1 MNKKYILS
9 ALLIGLAL
17 PLLMQ
22 LTPLEILKLKT
33 FDAFVKEQE
42 PTGNFVILDITE
54 ADIEKEGGWPLPRRR
69 LAEIQVDLL
78 NAGSYSQA
86 WALTFPQPDRLGGDE
101 AFAEALS
108 YGPSVLAMFESD
120 TGNYPPTVGTVI
132 LGEDTG
138 GGYEARGVVENID
151 ILKANASQ
159 GVASA
164 PTDVDGLVRQ
174 YPLLLRTE
182 TGFAPSFPIEI
193 LKQLT
198 GEDTYIINM
207 SDGEIRVPSLPPIS
221 VDSAHR
227 KWISYVDTPVIT
239 LDDLSEAKDKITI
252 IGTSGGGIMPQ
263 VPTSKGLMYPHFLQ
277 AAVAESILIHDS
289 PRIPEWHLGAE
300 LAIFVLLALMSW
312 FLTQKL
318 SMSVGL
324 IYFGISAGSVAT
336 FGYYTIQDGLL
347 LDVTWSLI
355 SQFII
360 GSTSYYLKYREEYI
374 LRQQIKKQFEHYLDS
389 RQVQQLQDNPDL
401 LQLGGSRR
409 YITVLFTDVR
419 GFTSMSESMSA
430 EDVTYIMNRALT
442 AQVEAVKKYGG
453 MVDKFIGD
461 ALMAVFSAPLDLENH
476 ESKAIECAI
485 QMQKN
490 MEDLNI
496 ELEEEGLPPVA
507 IGIGINSG
515 EAIVGNMGSD
525 TRFDY
530 TCIGSPVNEAARLES
545 SCKEVGV
552 DLIIGRTTALK
563 SDYTLKELDPI
574 RVKGVERPLVIYTLL
589 DN

>member
-1 MNKKYILS
+1 
-9 ALLIGLAL
+9 
-17 PLLMQ
+17 MQ

-132 LGEDTG
+132 LGQDTG

-182 TGFAPSFPIEI
+182 TGFAPSFPVEI

-198 GEDTYIINM
+198 GEETYIINM

-227 KWISYVDTPVIT
+227 KWISYVNTPVIT
-239 LDDLSEAKDKITI
+239 LDELSGAKDKITI

-263 VPTSKGLMYPHFLQ
+263 VPTSKGLMYPHYLQ
-277 AAVAESILIHDS
+277 AAVAESILIQDS
-289 PRIPEWHLGAE
+289 PRIPEWHLEAE
-300 LAIFVLLALMSW
+300 LGIFVLLALLSW

-318 SMSVGL
+318 SMTVGL

-355 SQFII
+355 SQFVI
-360 GSTSYYLKYREEYI
+360 GSTSYYLKFREQYK
-374 LRQQIKKQFEHYLDS
+374 LRQLIKKQFEHYLDK
-389 RQVQQLQDNPDL
+389 RQIAILQKSPEKL
-401 LQLGGSRR
+401 KLGGEKK
-409 YITVLFTDVR
+409 YCTYLFTDVR
-419 GFTSMSESMSA
+419 GFTSLSERL
-430 EDVTYIMNRALT
+430 EPEEVTEIMNKTLSV
-442 AQVEAVKKYGG
+442 QVKAVQKLGG
-453 MVDKFIGD
+453 MTDKFIGD
-461 ALMAVFSAPLDLENH
+461 AGMFIFGAPLDLEDH
-476 ESKAIECAI
+476 ETKAVQAAI
-485 QMQKN
+485 DIQ
-490 MEDLNI
+490 EGIAELNKT
-496 ELEEEGLPPVA
+496 LSTPVA
-507 IGIGINSG
+507 VGVGVQSG
-515 EAIVGNMGSD
+515 SAVIGNMGSE

-530 TCIGSPVNEAARLES
+530 SAIGDPVNTAARLES
-545 SCKEVGV
+545 ATKEVGV
-552 DLIIGRTTALK
+552 DILIGHNTAKFCKLVLK
-563 SDYTLKELDPI
+563 SLKPI
-574 RVKGVERPLVIYTLL
+574 SVKGKSEPLKIWTV
-589 DN
+589 